1 MNKFL
6 IKVISMPFTR
16 WLNLKEFVLSAV
28 LFLFSSTVAVSDSA
42 QDLSDSSS
50 YAFTTDLLIYGLV
63 GSSLL
68 ARE

>member
-1 MNKFL
+1 
-6 IKVISMPFTR
+6 MPFAK
-16 WLNLKEFVLSAV
+16 WLNVKEFLLLAV

-50 YAFTTDLLIYGLV
+50 YASTTDLLIYGLV

-68 ARE
+68 ASE

>member
-1 MNKFL
+1 
-6 IKVISMPFTR
+6 MPFAR
-16 WLNLKEFVLSAV
+16 WLNLKEFILLAV

-50 YAFTTDLLIYGLV
+50 YASTTDLLIYGLV

-68 ARE
+68 ASE